1 MSETRTST
9 SFITDEDREFVFGLS
24 LLDPLDYD
32 VKRLEAAEQLG
43 VRVSVLDKAVKIQQR
58 KNGQSRAGETE
69 GQGTALVFEEPEPW
83 PIPVDGPKFLGELA
97 VILARHVVLPPGA
110 ATVIPLWIA
119 HTYTL
124 NAATTSPILA
134 LTSPVKR
141 CGKTS
146 LLAVLQSL
154 VLKPLASSNVTA
166 AALFRSA
173 EKWTPTL
180 LIDEADSF
188 LRSSDDLRGICNS
201 GHTKTS
207 AFVLR
212 TVGDDHE
219 PRRFK
224 TWCPKAI
231 ALIGQLPDTLTD
243 RSIEIPMR
251 RKTTGERVER
261 LNPNSLC
268 DLGDIRKK
276 IARWAQDTA
285 PLLET
290 ADPEIPEGL
299 HDREADNYRPL
310 LAIADTAGGVWPERA
325 RRAALVLSGV
335 RSDDGESARTLLL
348 QDIHAILESRDGS
361 RIASTNLVDGLVKIE
376 ERPWPEW
383 GRQKKPL
390 SPRALA
396 TLLSPFGIRPKQIR
410 LGDRVVRGYERSDFD
425 DAWSRYC
432 PQVLHPLQASDSAE
446 ELEFTKCYTARDVAD
461 GKNDESPENKRL
473 VTDVAV
479 GEDQEPTWRIK

>member
-1 MSETRTST
+1 MSETRT

-24 LLDPLDYD
+24 LLDPFEYD
-32 VKRLEAAEQLG
+32 LKRVEAAKQLG
-43 VRVSVLDKAVKIQQR
+43 VRVSTLDDAVESHKQ
-58 KNGQSRAGETE
+58 KNGQSRAGEAE

-83 PIPVDGPKFLGELA
+83 PIPVDGPELLGELA

-110 ATVIPLWIA
+110 ATVIPLWIV
-119 HTYTL
+119 HTYTHD
-124 NAATTSPILA
+124 AATTSPILA

-154 VLKPLASSNVTA
+154 VLKPLPSSNVTA

-173 EKWTPTL
+173 EKWAPTL

-219 PRRFK
+219 PRRFR

-251 RKTTGERVER
+251 RKTTGERVEWM
-261 LNPNSLC
+261 NPNSLR

-285 PLLET
+285 LLLET
-290 ADPEIPEGL
+290 ADPEIPDGL
-299 HDREADNYRPL
+299 HDREADNFRPL
-310 LAIADTAGGVWPERA
+310 LAIADTAGGLCPERA

-361 RIASTNLVDGLVKIE
+361 RIASADLVDELVKIE

-410 LGDRVVRGYERSDFD
+410 LGDRVVRGYDRSDFD

-432 PQVLHPLQASDSAE
+432 PEVLHPLQASDSAE
-446 ELEFTKCYTARDVAD
+446 ELDFTKCYTAGDVAD
-461 GKNDESPENKRL
+461 GKSGESPEYKRL

-479 GEDQEPTWRIK
+479 REGHEPTWRVK

>member
-1 MSETRTST
+1 MNETQT

-24 LLDPLDYD
+24 LLDPLEYD
-32 VKRLEAAEQLG
+32 VKRREAAEQLG
-43 VRVSVLDKAVKIQQR
+43 VRVSALDKEVESHRR
-58 KNGQSRAGETE
+58 KNGQHQTGETG

-83 PIPVDGPKFLGELA
+83 PVPVDGPELLGELA
-97 VILARHVVLPPGA
+97 VILARYVVLPPGA
-110 ATVIPLWIA
+110 ATAIPLWIV
-119 HTYTL
+119 HTYTQD
-124 NAATTSPILA
+124 AATTSPILA
-134 LTSPVKR
+134 LTSPEKR

-154 VLKPLASSNVTA
+154 VLKPLPSSNVTV

-261 LNPNSLC
+261 LNPNSLR

-290 ADPEIPEGL
+290 ADPEIPDGL
-299 HDREADNYRPL
+299 HDREADNFRPL
-310 LAIADTAGGVWPERA
+310 LAIADAGGGVWPERA

-335 RSDDGESARTLLL
+335 RSDDGESARTLVLR
-348 QDIHAILESRDGS
+348 DIYAILESRGDS
-361 RIASTNLVDGLVKIE
+361 RIASANLVDELVKIE

-390 SPRALA
+390 SPRSLA
-396 TLLSPFGIRPKQIR
+396 TLLSPFGVRPRQIR
-410 LGDRVVRGYERSDFD
+410 FGDRVVRGYHRSDFD

-432 PQVLHPLQASDSAE
+432 PEVLHPLQASESAE
-446 ELEFTKCYTARDVAD
+446 ELDSTMCYSVGDVAD
-461 GKNDESPENKRL
+461 LTNGESSQNKRT
-473 VTDVAV
+473 VTHVAV
-479 GEDQEPTWRIK
+479 AEGQEPTWRVQ